1 MKIVSNE
8 LIVLEREGDVCVC
21 VWERE
26 RENKDRV
33 EAATTNMW
41 KLKK

>member
-26 RENKDRV
+26 NKDRV

>member
-8 LIVLEREGDVCVC
+8 LIVLEREGMCVC
-21 VWERE
+21 VRE

-33 EAATTNMW
+33 EAATTNM
-41 KLKK
+41 

>member
-21 VWERE
+21 VCVCERE

-33 EAATTNMW
+33 EAATTNM
-41 KLKK
+41 

>member
-21 VWERE
+21 ERE
-26 RENKDRV
+26 RIKTGSKLLQQTCEN
-33 EAATTNMW
+33 
-41 KLKK
+41 